1 MSKTKNANAI
11 KYIYLTM
18 FNGED
23 LTFNTQ
29 RLEVSREY
37 SRYVSLADG
46 SRVDTDNIVDLHGS
60 EARKCYRSGSK
71 GCSEVSKLM
80 YELLENKR
88 VYTLK
93 PINRATKNQ
102 ICDERI
108 LDFASAIDRDEAA
121 VTRACEEV
129 KRFEQRLAKD
139 KDLFAK
145 LKAIH
150 YK

>member
-46 SRVDTDNIVDLHGS
+46 SRVDTDDIVDLCGS

-71 GCSEVSKLM
+71 GYSEASKLT
-80 YELLENKR
+80 YELLENNR

-102 ICDERI
+102 IRDERI
-108 LDFASAIDRDEAA
+108 LDVASAIDRDESA
-121 VTRACEEV
+121 VTRAYEEV